1 MSVEDSGQSGGQWS
15 CVWRTV
21 VMSVEDSGHEWR
33 TVVVCVEDSGHECG
47 GQWS

>member
-1 MSVEDSGQSGGQWS
+1 MSVEDSGHERGGQWS

-21 VMSVEDSGHEWR
+21 VMSVEDSGHE
-33 TVVVCVEDSGHECG
+33 CG

>member
-1 MSVEDSGQSGGQWS
+1 MVI
-15 CVWRTV
+15 
-21 VMSVEDSGHEWR
+21 SVEDSGHEWR